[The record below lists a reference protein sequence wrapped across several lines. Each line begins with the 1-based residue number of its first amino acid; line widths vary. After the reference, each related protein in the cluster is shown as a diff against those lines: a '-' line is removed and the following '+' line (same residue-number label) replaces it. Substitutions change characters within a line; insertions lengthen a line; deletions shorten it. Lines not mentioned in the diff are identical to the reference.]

1 MDALLPAF
9 VAAGLAE
16 IGDRTQLLAILLAA
30 HYRAPLAVIGGV
42 AVAALANSLLAA
54 FGGTMIHDLI
64 NHRAIALMLAVGL
77 VFAGAGAFW
86 RPRPP
91 LLSTYGPI
99 GAFGTT
105 AIGFFILEFGD
116 KTQLLTMTIA
126 ARVDSLLLAGV
137 GAAAGIT
144 LANVPAV
151 LLAQEW
157 PRLVPL
163 PAVRAGIGIL
173 FLVIGAVVA
182 IGALR
187 IG

>member
-30 HYRAPLAVIGGV
+30 HFRRPGLVIAGI
-42 AVAALANSLLAA
+42 AVAALANGLLAA
-54 FGGTMIHDLI
+54 FGGTLIHDMI

-77 VFAGAGAFW
+77 VLAGAGAFW
-86 RPRPP
+86 PP
-91 LLSTYGPI
+91 KPAALSTYGPI
-99 GAFGTT
+99 GAFAT
-105 AIGFFILEFGD
+105 AALGFFILEFGD
-116 KTQLLTMTIA
+116 KTQLLTLAIA
-126 ARVDSLLLAGV
+126 ARTDSIVLAGI
-137 GAAAGIT
+137 GAAAGVT

-151 LLAQEW
+151 LLAERW

-163 PAVRAGIGIL
+163 RGIRAGVGVV

-182 IGALR
+182 VGALR